1 MQLPREPIIGAIFK
15 AGLSRELPSHR
26 GVHWRLKPE
35 EKEVARTIPIPYLAL
50 SCVLEAMDG
59 EAADGN
65 ALSDADGFDDLKTM
79 LQRPH
84 PPGWP
89 GFLQGEDMVQRG
101 GLFDDERL
109 AFDVGSAVAEQVIAQ
124 QAGRGDLQ
132 DGNALAPTGIA
143 RPETPLMA
151 YVDRAS
157 FPGFL
162 DETEFKCCSP
172 DAE

>member
-1 MQLPREPIIGAIFK
+1 
-15 AGLSRELPSHR
+15 
-26 GVHWRLKPE
+26 
-35 EKEVARTIPIPYLAL
+35 
-50 SCVLEAMDG
+50 MDG
-59 EAADGN
+59 EAAGGN
-65 ALSDADGFDDLKTM
+65 ALSGLVEGTM
-79 LQRPH
+79 SLLP
-84 PPGWP
+84 
-89 GFLQGEDMVQRG
+89 QGGTTSKVLFKQLTYWNWIQGAYSISWGSEDMVQRG

-162 DETEFKCCSP
+162 DETEFKCALGRLGRS
-172 DAE
+172 D